1 MLTFLLR
8 KRDLLHEKKGSSK
21 ETMCRKRTASTQKIV
36 KVCAKIRVCRAT
48 HTISGMHVD
57 ISLSREPHMYSSPT
71 CSCFFSLPLISMS
84 SCVSADQYTDHDFAF
99 VFLKA
104 RRKGCECE

>member
-8 KRDLLHEKKGSSK
+8 KRALLHEKKGSSG
-21 ETMCRKRTASTQKIV
+21 EAMCRKRTVSTQEIV
-36 KVCAKIRVCRAT
+36 KVYAGIRVCRAI
-48 HTISGMHVD
+48 HIISGMHVD

-71 CSCFFSLPLISMS
+71 RSCFLSLPLISMP

-99 VFLKA
+99 VFLK